1 MAMARL
7 RGAAPVP
14 FFERI
19 EVVARHRRGVPL
31 DARDRVTTQPERERR
46 CESRYRCADDRG
58 VRNAARRRLSN
69 ALCHGVTADEK
80 PLCLR
85 S

>member
-1 MAMARL
+1 
-7 RGAAPVP
+7 
-14 FFERI
+14 
-19 EVVARHRRGVPL
+19 
-31 DARDRVTTQPERERR
+31 
-46 CESRYRCADDRG
+46 